1 MKQQSQKQ
9 NVDLIIC
16 CLAALI
22 LVRQAD
28 HGAEVLRALRELL
41 GTHLLTLTVLVCD
54 SYHLNKI
61 CVITQGGRSVG
72 IK

>member
-1 MKQQSQKQ
+1 MWIQSSVVLQP
-9 NVDLIIC
+9 L
-16 CLAALI
+16 LLYG
-22 LVRQAD
+22 RAD

-41 GTHLLTLTVLVCD
+41 GTHPLTLTALVCD

-61 CVITQGGRSVG
+61 CVIAQGGRSVG